1 MARGCRCGA
10 CSRRD
15 AGTDA
20 HSDAHNALFARW
32 AFLVAFHPNVLYLCL
47 AVVPGCFRTA
57 AQGLSTDEKQCHPLQ
72 ASVGTRMTLPVFDV
86 VLKAAPKASKFDLVH
101 GCL

>member
-1 MARGCRCGA
+1 MQAEAVARGCRCGA

-15 AGTDA
+15 AATDA

-32 AFLVAFHPNVLYLCL
+32 AFPVAFHPNVLYFYL
-47 AVVPGCFRTA
+47 AVVPGCFRTT

-72 ASVGTRMTLPVFDV
+72 APVGTRMKLPVFDV
-86 VLKAAPKASKFDLVH
+86 VLKAAAK
-101 GCL
+101 CT